1 MGTSAV
7 KKASEIAC
15 SADVSSLV
23 IRPTLA
29 FKIRATFVTRP
40 SRDDELICPDA
51 SVDRAQCGGDRSAGE
66 AGLAGGRTRYRFAA
80 RQRGRFPPQSCDLAD
95 RWAMFLSSF
104 AAALDDQG

>member
-7 KKASEIAC
+7 KKASEMAC

-66 AGLAGGRTRYRFAA
+66 AASQAVERAA
-80 RQRGRFPPQSCDLAD
+80 ESLRGSVDG
-95 RWAMFLSSF
+95 FLRKI
-104 AAALDDQG
+104 AI